1 MTIQVTGTLV
11 GPTNQPLANAIIR
24 ITALDTNSVVART
37 DAKVSLGLDGTYDF
51 NLLNGKYA
59 IEVLQS
65 NTYHKVAYVD
75 VTGVS
80 ITPTTLEDLIDN
92 DGYCEVEAPTCPV

>member
-11 GPTNQPLANAIIR
+11 DPLNQPLANAVIR
-24 ITALDTNSVVART
+24 VQALDTTSVVALT
-37 DAKVSLGLDGTYDF
+37 AGEVQVSITGVYDF
-51 NLLNGKYA
+51 NLLNGKYS

-75 VTGVS
+75 VTGGS
-80 ITPTTLEDLIDN
+80 ATPTTLEALITN
-92 DGYCEVEAPTCPV
+92 DGYCEVEAPVCAV